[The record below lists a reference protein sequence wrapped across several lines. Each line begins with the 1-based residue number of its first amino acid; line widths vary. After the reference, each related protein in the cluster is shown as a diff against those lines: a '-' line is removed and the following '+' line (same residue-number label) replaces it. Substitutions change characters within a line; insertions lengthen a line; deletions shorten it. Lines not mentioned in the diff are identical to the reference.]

1 MTTAPKKKRGRGSV
15 VQRIVNGRDYPIT
28 EFKELVMAA
37 LMQQPKGI
45 ASADWVIQSLN
56 DPSWRTPAKRK
67 EIYDLLFSMSR
78 AAKPRIEQTERGV
91 FTVTKAYEVR
101 GLDGPHELERH
112 VIAFLKANGGL
123 AKRSELVKHFG
134 YAERYEAQNFDRML
148 KRSAKV
154 RRDFNIRDRAP
165 IETIP
170 ENRPK
175 PLSNVVGAHVP
186 ETRVRNKRYRLAR
199 EQGFFNL
206 HPDQLHKMILQARWA
221 HRYFRLCYWSLP
233 GIKQEGDAQ
242 TAAEETDLFLRAIGR
257 RIQRLREYVGW
268 DLDEIVERTELRTAL
283 NAAIFRYSRKDRF
296 LHRLAGENPA
306 TGEFADAH
314 EVRVLFFA
322 RIEGGDD
329 ENGIDLFRFKAH
341 AALRDDF
348 WIALA
353 DLFNLDPVALSR
365 GLMMPSSSLTDDADW
380 DSRIDDETDTILML
394 DDDQTTAEE
403 DETTAEEDETTDSDD
418 DDDAMY
424 EHDSFADTDIP
435 ASPGLIEDWPLP
447 RTTEP
452 EDDV

>member
-28 EFKELVMAA
+28 EFKELVMSA
-37 LMQQPKGI
+37 LMQQPAGI
-45 ASADWVIQSLN
+45 ASADWVIQFLN
-56 DPSWRTPAKRK
+56 DPTWQTPAKRK

-78 AAKPRIEQTERGV
+78 AAKPRIEQAERGV
-91 FTVTKAYEVR
+91 FTVNKAYLTR

-165 IETIP
+165 EETIP

-175 PLSNVVGAHVP
+175 PLSNAVGRAVP
-186 ETRVRNKRYRLAR
+186 ETRVKRFRSRLAR
-199 EQGFFNL
+199 EQGFYNL
-206 HPDQLHKMILQARWA
+206 HPEQLHRMILQPRWA
-221 HRYFRLCYWSLP
+221 QRYFRLCYWGMP
-233 GIKQEGDAQ
+233 GIKQEGDTQ

-257 RIQRLREYVGW
+257 RVQRLREYVGW
-268 DLDEIVERTELRTAL
+268 DLDDIVERPALRTAL
-283 NAAIFRYSRKDRF
+283 NAAIFRYSRNDRA
-296 LHRLAGENPA
+296 LQREAGENRV
-306 TGEFADAH
+306 TGELADAH

-322 RIEGGDD
+322 RFEGGDD
-329 ENGIDLFRFKAH
+329 ENGHDLFRFKAH

-348 WIALA
+348 YIALA

-365 GLMMPSSSLTDDADW
+365 GLMMPSAFLHHETNWDDVLT
-380 DSRIDDETDTILML
+380 EGTDTILML

-403 DETTAEEDETTDSDD
+403 DETTVPEDD
-418 DDDAMY
+418 DDLY
-424 EHDSFADTDIP
+424 SHDSLTDDDIP
-435 ASPGLIEDWPLP
+435 ASPGEIDDWPFAD
-447 RTTEP
+447 
-452 EDDV
+452 EDDQTTAPEN